1 MTTRTGPWFRTTS
14 IAIGVLLGL
23 TGRVLHAADAL
34 DRLEAGRLARVAAAR
49 ADLAA
54 ARQTLPRTG
63 TLSEYRVN
71 LHVHSLLSH
80 DSRGSVAEIVAAAR
94 AAGTDAVLFTEHPTT
109 EYDFVADGH
118 AGLRDGVLLVPGAET
133 QGLLLFPRVPVPEH
147 ASLSPQ
153 DLVRRVRQRGGL
165 AFLSHLE
172 ERLDWQLDGLTGC
185 EIYNTHADAK
195 EEQRLFAAMKNP
207 LWLLQVAP
215 LVKAHPQEA
224 FSALQDEPTLYLRR
238 WDELGVAAAHTG
250 VSANDAHR
258 NIGLV
263 ARLADDGRV
272 RVCDALDEELVV
284 LDAGLVR
291 GLLPVP
297 EGARAGAELFRLQL
311 DPYECSLRHVGT
323 HVLAEELSRD
333 GIFAALEAGRAF
345 VAFDWIA
352 SATGF
357 DCALVDADG
366 RHELGSQVPAGPG
379 RRLEARAPLP
389 GHWRVVQGG
398 AVVHEAD
405 GARLGW
411 DVPATATGPLRVE
424 VWLDVADE
432 RLLWV
437 ISNPFH
443 LRPAG

>member
-1 MTTRTGPWFRTTS
+1 MRQRRRYWLTAILMT
-14 IAIGVLLGL
+14 ALLPG
-23 TGRVLHAADAL
+23 GSGFVRAADAL
-34 DRLEAGRLARVAAAR
+34 DRLEAGRLGRIAAAR
-49 ADLAA
+49 AELAA
-54 ARQTLPRTG
+54 ARRAVVRTG
-63 TLSEYRVN
+63 TLREYRVN

-80 DSRGSVAEIVAAAR
+80 DSRGTVAEIVAAAR
-94 AAGTDAVLFTEHPTT
+94 AAGTDAVFFTEHPTAA
-109 EYDFVADGH
+109 YDFVADGH
-118 AGLRDGVLLVPGAET
+118 AGLHDGVLLVPGAET
-133 QGLLLFPRVPVPEH
+133 QGLLLFPREPVPEH
-147 ASLSPQ
+147 ATLAPQ

-224 FSALQDEPTLYLRR
+224 FSALQDEPALYLRR
-238 WDELGVAAAHTG
+238 WDELGAVAAHTG
-250 VSANDAHR
+250 MSANDAHR

-263 ARLADDGRV
+263 ARLGEDGRV

-284 LDAGLVR
+284 LDAALVR

-297 EGARAGAELFRLQL
+297 EGAMPGAELFRLQL

-323 HVLAEELSRD
+323 HVLAAELSR
-333 GIFAALEAGRAF
+333 GALFAALGAGRAF

-352 SATGF
+352 DATGF
-357 DCALVDADG
+357 DCALVDGAG
-366 RHELGSQVPAGPG
+366 RHEMGSLLPVAPD
-379 RRLEARAPLP
+379 RRLEARAPLSA
-389 GHWRVVQGG
+389 HWRVVQAGK
-398 AVVHEAD
+398 VVHEAD
-405 GARLGW
+405 GERLDW
-411 DVPATATGPLRVE
+411 PVPAAATGPLRVE

-437 ISNPFH
+437 LGNPFH
-443 LRPAG
+443 LRPE